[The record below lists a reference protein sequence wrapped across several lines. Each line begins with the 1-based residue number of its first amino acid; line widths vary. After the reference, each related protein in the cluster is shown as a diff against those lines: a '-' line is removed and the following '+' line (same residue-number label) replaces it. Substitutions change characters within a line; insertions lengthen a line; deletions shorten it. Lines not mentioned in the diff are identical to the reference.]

1 VYLQG
6 VGRLTKP
13 SGGNLVGPAFT
24 MRNIPAR
31 EDLDQISAFDDPN
44 HPQRKGIES
53 VPEGHVL
60 VIDCRG
66 ETRVASGGQIL
77 TTRLKVRGA
86 AGLVSDGP
94 VRDSGPISQM
104 DFPVYCAGGSAPLN
118 LIHHHAI
125 DLNVPIGCG
134 FPTKPMTIVVPAS
147 PGGAIDLLARLIG
160 QKMTESWGQPV
171 TVDNK
176 AGATGIIGTEFVAK
190 APPDGHVLALVA
202 SSHAINPSM
211 VKKLPY
217 DTLKGFEPVAHTH
230 VVPLVLVCRQ
240 HRAGQDGAELVAYG
254 KANPGKLSFASSGP
268 GGAPHMRASCSR
280 AWPASTW
287 CTSPTRAARSPIPT

>member
-1 VYLQG
+1 MSELSPQTLELLRHVSVATLCTQLFKRGLRNVFIQG
-6 VGRLTKP
+6 IARLTDP

-31 EDLDQISAFDDPN
+31 EDLDQISAFDNPE

-53 VPEGHVL
+53 VPPGHVL

-94 VRDSGPISQM
+94 VRDSGPISEM

-134 FPTKPMTIVVPAS
+134 GVAVYPGDIVVGDDEGVAVIPRHLADEVARDAAEQEKMEAFILERIEQGAAL
-147 PGGAIDLLARLIG
+147 PG
-160 QKMTESWGQPV
+160 TY
-171 TVDNK
+171 
-176 AGATGIIGTEFVAK
+176 
-190 APPDGHVLALVA
+190 PPNA
-202 SSHAINPSM
+202 
-211 VKKLPY
+211 
-217 DTLKGFEPVAHTH
+217 
-230 VVPLVLVCRQ
+230 Q
-240 HRAGQDGAELVAYG
+240 
-254 KANPGKLSFASSGP
+254 
-268 GGAPHMRASCSR
+268 
-280 AWPASTW
+280 
-287 CTSPTRAARSPIPT
+287 TRAAFEAWRKERGI

>member
-1 VYLQG
+1 MSDTELQPQTLEHLRRVSVATLCTQLFKRG
-6 VGRLTKP
+6 FRNVFIQGIGRLTRP

-31 EDLDQISAFDDPN
+31 EDIDQISAFDNPE

-53 VPEGHVL
+53 VPPGHVL

-94 VRDSGPISQM
+94 VRDSGAIGAM

-134 FPTKPMTIVVPAS
+134 GVAVY
-147 PGGAIDLLARLIG
+147 PGDIMVGDDEGVAVIPRHLADEVARDAFEQEKMEAFILERIENGAALPGTYPPNAQTREAFAAWRKDRDL
-160 QKMTESWGQPV
+160 
-171 TVDNK
+171 
-176 AGATGIIGTEFVAK
+176 
-190 APPDGHVLALVA
+190 
-202 SSHAINPSM
+202 
-211 VKKLPY
+211 
-217 DTLKGFEPVAHTH
+217 
-230 VVPLVLVCRQ
+230 
-240 HRAGQDGAELVAYG
+240 
-254 KANPGKLSFASSGP
+254 
-268 GGAPHMRASCSR
+268 
-280 AWPASTW
+280 
-287 CTSPTRAARSPIPT
+287 

>member
-1 VYLQG
+1 MTDTTPLSDDTRELLRHVSVATLCTQLFKRGLRNVYLQG
-6 VGRLTKP
+6 VGRLTTP
-13 SGGNLVGPAFT
+13 RGGNLVGPAFT

-53 VPEGHVL
+53 VPPGHVL

-94 VRDSGPISQM
+94 VRDSGAIAAM

-134 FPTKPMTIVVPAS
+134 GVAVYPGDIIVGDDEGVVVIPLHLADEVATDAAEQEIMEAFVLERIES
-147 PGGAIDLLARLIG
+147 GAALPG
-160 QKMTESWGQPV
+160 TY
-171 TVDNK
+171 
-176 AGATGIIGTEFVAK
+176 
-190 APPDGHVLALVA
+190 PP
-202 SSHAINPSM
+202 N
-211 VKKLPY
+211 
-217 DTLKGFEPVAHTH
+217 
-230 VVPLVLVCRQ
+230 
-240 HRAGQDGAELVAYG
+240 AE
-254 KANPGKLSFASSGP
+254 
-268 GGAPHMRASCSR
+268 
-280 AWPASTW
+280 
-287 CTSPTRAARSPIPT
+287 TRAAYAEWRKKRDR